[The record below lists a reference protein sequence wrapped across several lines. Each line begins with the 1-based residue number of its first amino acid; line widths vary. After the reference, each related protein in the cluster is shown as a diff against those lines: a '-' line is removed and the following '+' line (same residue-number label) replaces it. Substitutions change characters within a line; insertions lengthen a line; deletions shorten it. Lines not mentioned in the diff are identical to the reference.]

1 MKHIHRINTDIDTD
15 NNTDNNADFT
25 ENFADNTIDYNKDSL
40 DALYNIDN
48 KESNGNNIGYRPKK
62 ISSQPDNTY
71 IIYKSSGSNEM
82 SVKKCSEKIIS
93 HLGDMID
100 EFLKQYW
107 KWKNSTIVIR
117 CVSLDGRDRKL
128 MMYSRK
134 NNIKIRVGI
143 ETFDIIRE
151 LIGLIIIN

>member
-15 NNTDNNADFT
+15 NNADFT
-25 ENFADNTIDYNKDSL
+25 ENFADNTIDSL